1 MVDRRLRAELAVP
14 TTRQE
19 DMRHPSHVW
28 ADPEFAQE
36 SLGKLVTEYTHHLQG
51 RSQPV
56 SPETI
61 DKYRK
66 ALLSMMRSMERQQL
80 PLTLESLTPSAVT
93 GWIQEQRTLGRAE
106 DGIASRLG
114 AVKVFTNK
122 YLFKHLE
129 VTTRDLLLKVSRI
142 TPPEKPAQVLT
153 GEEIERVLDTF
164 DRSSFED
171 LRNRA
176 LVACYIAT
184 GLRLREV
191 IELPLSSL
199 DRVTGE
205 IKFIRAKGNK
215 ERCAWLSHGA
225 MKYVKAYLRVRPTS
239 ARDERLWV
247 QSDGTPLSYWATHV
261 IMKRLRD
268 KSGIARIHWH
278 LFRHGFAQHALQQGA
293 DMGTVQEMLGHS
305 SNAMTRRYA
314 GHVRQTAAARHMPK
328 YAPI

>member
-1 MVDRRLRAELAVP
+1 MRRRRLRAELAVP

-28 ADPEFAQE
+28 ADPEFAKE
-36 SLGKLVTEYTHHLQG
+36 PLDKLVIEYMNHLRG

-56 SPETI
+56 SPETM

-66 ALLSMMRSMERQQL
+66 ALLSMMRSMERQGVSL
-80 PLTLESLTPSAVT
+80 VLESLTPAAIN
-93 GWIQEQRTLGRAE
+93 GWIQEQRALGLVE

-129 VTTRDLLLKVSRI
+129 LTTRDLLLKVSRI
-142 TPPEKPAQVLT
+142 TPPEKPAPVLT
-153 GEEIERVLDTF
+153 EEEVERVLDAF
-164 DRSSFED
+164 DRPSFED
-171 LRNRA
+171 IRNKA

-191 IELPLSSL
+191 IELPISSL

-225 MKYVKAYLRVRPTS
+225 LKHVKAYLRVRPTTS
-239 ARDERLWV
+239 KDERLWLRA
-247 QSDGTPLSYWATHV
+247 DGRPLSYWATHS
-261 IMKRLRD
+261 IMNRLRAR
-268 KSGIARIHWH
+268 SGIARIHWH
-278 LFRHGFAQHALQQGA
+278 LFRHGFAQHALRQGA
-293 DMGTVQEMLGHS
+293 DIGTVQEMLGHS

-314 GHVRQTAAARHMPK
+314 GHVRQTEAARQMPRF
-328 YAPI
+328 API